1 MDERGSISILGV
13 GLLAI
18 VGMAI
23 LLIGELGADAV
34 RRARASAVADLVA
47 MAAAADP
54 PAGSAVAA
62 ANEATLVSSVREGFQ
77 TEVEVRRDGAGA
89 TAKAELLP
97 RGWWCQS
104 LAISD
109 PVHFESCPLTPVG

>member
-1 MDERGSISILGV
+1 M
-13 GLLAI
+13 LAI
-18 VGMAI
+18 FAMAI
-23 LLIGELGADAV
+23 LLLGELGADGV
-34 RRARASAVADLVA
+34 RRARSSAIADMVA

-62 ANEATLVSSVREGFQ
+62 ANRATVVSLVREGFQ

-97 RGWWCQS
+97 PGWWCQS
-104 LAISD
+104 LPTSD
-109 PVHFESCPLTPVG
+109 PVHFESCPVTPVG